1 MILMCMV
8 IICKYKYL
16 ALRALVQYIARCIYF
31 GFKLTGFTIRVTCG
45 NSTRNGIE
53 QPDRFLMVYDLRILR
68 AISPIPIHVPP
79 YQLRFLPSM
88 SSRIAVVS
96 SLGQV
101 QLVDTAAL
109 ISPQTNMFQGNN

>member
-1 MILMCMV
+1 MQI
-8 IICKYKYL
+8 
-16 ALRALVQYIARCIYF
+16 YIYDSF
-31 GFKLTGFTIRVTCG
+31 RVTCG

-109 ISPQTNMFQGNN
+109 ISPTTNMFQGKFVGWYNEGTSFLVKAF

>member
-1 MILMCMV
+1 MCHAIV
-8 IICKYKYL
+8 
-16 ALRALVQYIARCIYF
+16 ANQHH
-31 GFKLTGFTIRVTCG
+31 LTFFRVTCG

-109 ISPQTNMFQGNN
+109 ITPQTNMFQGIIYLWSDDEIV

>member
-1 MILMCMV
+1 
-8 IICKYKYL
+8 
-16 ALRALVQYIARCIYF
+16 
-31 GFKLTGFTIRVTCG
+31 
-45 NSTRNGIE
+45 
-53 QPDRFLMVYDLRILR
+53 MVYDLRILR

-109 ISPQTNMFQGNN
+109 ISPQTNMFQGKKNRVPASTGENPLIYVIL